1 MVWYVGITKGV
12 TGGRTPNVEV
22 FKSCRPPS
30 VFSHGRKY
38 HEVRGPF
45 TTFMVAREVSHT
57 FHVGSENVGGKHKN
71 VIVRKEVTKP

>member
-12 TGGRTPNVEV
+12 TKGRTPNVEV

-30 VFSHGRKY
+30 IFSHGRKY

-45 TTFMVAREVSHT
+45 TTFVVAREASHT
-57 FHVGSENVGGKHKN
+57 FHVDSGNVGGRHKS
-71 VIVRKEVTKP
+71 VTVREGVKP